1 MWPGTDK
8 CCRTQPDRNI
18 RKIWAKRKRFT
29 ECRIR
34 DCRDH
39 GHDVDRRNINEI
51 RGTHKGEQQRV
62 LKTNGGMVR
71 RLKENFKE
79 HNEEFKITKIE
90 DLKIKKRLE
99 NNILGPEGRLME
111 DVSPVDQI
119 CCSEQVLDNRILLLE
134 QE

>member
-1 MWPGTDK
+1 
-8 CCRTQPDRNI
+8 
-18 RKIWAKRKRFT
+18 
-29 ECRIR
+29 
-34 DCRDH
+34 
-39 GHDVDRRNINEI
+39 
-51 RGTHKGEQQRV
+51 
-62 LKTNGGMVR
+62 VR